1 MSTRKAEATWEGDL
15 LRGHGS
21 IRIHNTHTL
30 HGGFGQYSF
39 GTRMEGQPGTNPE
52 ELIAAAHA
60 GCFSMAFAAG
70 LAKIG
75 HVPKRVHTVAEVHL
89 DKGEQGHAIS
99 RIVLHTDGIV
109 PGCSENEFKE
119 QAEIARKNC
128 PVSRAMTGTNIELT
142 AKLFV

>member
-1 MSTRKAEATWEGDL
+1 MPTRKAEATWEGDL
-15 LRGHGS
+15 VKGHGT

-60 GCFSMAFAAG
+60 ACFSMALAAG
-70 LAKIG
+70 LSKLG
-75 HVPKRVHTVAEVHL
+75 HIPKRVHTAADVHL
-89 DKGEQGHAIS
+89 DKGEQGYSITK
-99 RIVLHTDGIV
+99 IVLHTDGIV
-109 PGCSENEFKE
+109 PGCSEKEFAE
-119 QAEIARKNC
+119 QAEIAKKTC
-128 PVSRAMTGTNIELT
+128 PVSRALAGTTTEMT